1 MANFLLLTILIAVV
15 GMAGPVALAV
25 GGLLLALAIGAF
37 LHVAGVPPLIQ
48 HVYALSG
55 LPLID
60 HEWWFAYALIGACGL
75 LYLFWPRRPQPPIR
89 TFPRPQSRIPAR
101 AT

>member
-1 MANFLLLTILIAVV
+1 MANFLLLMILIALV

-25 GGLLLALAIGAF
+25 GSLILALVIGAF
-37 LHVAGVPPLIQ
+37 LLVAGVPPLIH

-60 HEWWFAYALIGACGL
+60 HQWWFVYTLIGSCGL

-89 TFPRPQSRIPAR
+89 TFPRPRSRPAR
-101 AT
+101 AA